1 MARWQTYRW
10 RVWRYQKNKPS
21 QGSISRNFIDGEVGQ
36 SIRREREPLADANL
50 TEKEIKVILKMPG
63 VKKKEG
69 IKLILSD
76 DTLEIYTNDRQRKYR
91 KNNRCSSGY
100 GHRNN
105 DLLTQ
110 MEYKRYL

>member
-1 MARWQTYRW
+1 MREYQTQDGNRERKIGPFVFWILDDYLARWQTYRW

-63 VKKKEG
+63 VKK
-69 IKLILSD
+69 
-76 DTLEIYTNDRQRKYR
+76 RR
-91 KNNRCSSGY
+91 
-100 GHRNN
+100 
-105 DLLTQ
+105 
-110 MEYKRYL
+110 YKAYPV

>member
-63 VKKKEG
+63 VKK
-69 IKLILSD
+69 
-76 DTLEIYTNDRQRKYR
+76 RR
-91 KNNRCSSGY
+91 
-100 GHRNN
+100 
-105 DLLTQ
+105 
-110 MEYKRYL
+110 YKAYPV